1 MIEAARY
8 VPQRVR
14 ALTEALAEHPWDHAE
29 APTGSP
35 DRFREFSRLVAAL
48 YHFEFHDREQTIVE
62 LWEHLAD
69 GGDVADRFSSEL
81 SGLLD
86 GANYETLSMAELEDA
101 LERESLLKV
110 SLDVDL
116 DDYDELMVYHRGAHV
131 DTVELERWK
140 GLRSPERK
148 EITIDDRVVVHTRV
162 KDAAWFDSRGID
174 PADRNLV
181 PGHASLKQ
189 FVDVPRA
196 DIEMLLPS
204 VQVRFRFVDRLVLG
218 VPAIASGVVVLATK
232 LLPTL
237 GLILLLFAAWLGLRD
252 DEPELDQAA
261 LVLLATGTFT
271 LGVFVVR
278 QWTKLK
284 NRRIEY
290 WKTLT
295 ENLYFRTL
303 GTGGGVLHEL
313 LASAEEQEVVEV
325 VLGARFLFDSATPI
339 SAVEL
344 DERVE
349 RWLRHHCERE
359 IDFEVD
365 DAVGKLERLG
375 VIAPVAPD
383 GLLVAVPVDD
393 ALAALDDRWDHLF
406 EHGRAHRT
414 DEPALPEAAGTAVSA
429 TREPL
434 IRLRR
439 VMDRFRSRLGDRRIE
454 REGT

>member
-1 MIEAARY
+1 MAAVIEAARY

-14 ALTEALAEHPWDHAE
+14 DLSEALAEQPWHHDAD
-29 APTGSP
+29 APE
-35 DRFREFSRLVAAL
+35 RFREFARLVGAL
-48 YHFEFHDREQTIVE
+48 YHFEFHEREQTIVE

-69 GGDVADRFSSEL
+69 GRDVADRFSTEL

-86 GANYETLSMAELEDA
+86 GANYEALSMVELEDA

-116 DDYDELMVYHRGAHV
+116 DDYEELMVYHRGAHT
-131 DTVELERWK
+131 DTVQLRRCK
-140 GLRSPERK
+140 GLRAPEQK
-148 EITIDDRVVVHTRV
+148 TVTIDERVVVHTRV
-162 KDAAWFDSRGID
+162 KDDAWFEAQGVD
-174 PADRNLV
+174 PVDRNLV
-181 PGHASLKQ
+181 PGHASLQQ

-204 VQVRFRFVDRLVLG
+204 VQVKFRFVDRLVLG
-218 VPAIASGVVVLATK
+218 VPAVASGVLVLATK

-237 GLILLLFAAWLGLRD
+237 GLIFLLFAAWLGLRD

-261 LVLLATGTFT
+261 LVLLATGLFT

-325 VLGARFLFDSATPI
+325 VLAARFLFDATEPI
-339 SAVEL
+339 SADEL
-344 DERVE
+344 DRRVE
-349 RWLRHHCERE
+349 QWLRGHCERE

-365 DAVGKLERLG
+365 DAIGKLERLG
-375 VIAPVAPD
+375 VIDPNSPS
-383 GLLVAVPVDD
+383 GKLVATPIDD
-393 ALAALDDRWDHLF
+393 ALAALDDRWDDLF
-406 EHGRAHRT
+406 VHGRAHRDGT
-414 DEPALPEAAGTAVSA
+414 AEAAESPASNQ
-429 TREPL
+429 PL

-439 VMDRFRSRLGDRRIE
+439 VIDRFRSRLGDRTLE
-454 REGT
+454 RESN

>member
-14 ALTEALAEHPWDHAE
+14 ALSGALADHPWSHDGD
-29 APTGSP
+29 APE
-35 DRFREFSRLVAAL
+35 RFREFARLVAAL
-48 YHFEFHDREQTIVE
+48 YHFEFHDREQTVVE

-69 GGDVADRFSSEL
+69 GRDVADRFSTEL

-86 GANYETLSMAELEDA
+86 GANYEALSMAELEDA

-116 DDYDELMVYHRGAHV
+116 DDYEELMVYHRGAHA
-131 DTVELERWK
+131 DTVELRRWK
-140 GLRSPERK
+140 GLRAPEQRTV
-148 EITIDDRVVVHTRV
+148 TIDDRVVVHTRV
-162 KDAAWFDSRGID
+162 KDEAWFEAQGVD
-174 PADRNLV
+174 PVERNLV
-181 PGHASLKQ
+181 PGHASLQQ

-218 VPAIASGVVVLATK
+218 VPAVASGVLVLATK

-237 GLILLLFAAWLGLRD
+237 GLIVLLFAAWLGLRD

-261 LVLLATGTFT
+261 LVLLATGLFT

-325 VLGARFLFDSATPI
+325 LLAARFLFDADAPMSA
-339 SAVEL
+339 AEL
-344 DERVE
+344 DRQVE
-349 RWLRHHCERE
+349 GWLREHCERE

-365 DAVGKLERLG
+365 DAIGKLDRLRL
-375 VIAPVAPD
+375 IEPSSPD
-383 GLLVAVPVDD
+383 GLLVATPIDH

-406 EHGRAHRT
+406 QHGRAHRP
-414 DEPALPEAAGTAVSA
+414 DEFAAPESTEPTAG
-429 TREPL
+429 EPL

-439 VMDRFRSRLGDRRIE
+439 VIDRFRSRLGDRKIE

>member
-14 ALTEALAEHPWDHAE
+14 ALTEALAQEPWND
-29 APTGSP
+29 APDGP
-35 DRFREFSRLVAAL
+35 DRFREFARLVSAL

-69 GGDVADRFSSEL
+69 GGDVAQRFSSEL

-86 GANYETLSMAELEDA
+86 GANYEALSMAELEDA

-116 DDYDELMVYHRGAHV
+116 DDYEELMVYHRGAHT
-131 DTVELERWK
+131 DTIELARWK
-140 GLRSPERK
+140 GLRAPEQK
-148 EITIDDRVVVHTRV
+148 TITIDERVVVHTRV
-162 KDAAWFDSRGID
+162 QDAAWFDARGVD
-174 PADRNLV
+174 PVERNLV
-181 PGHASLKQ
+181 PGHASLQQ

-218 VPAIASGVVVLATK
+218 VPAVASGVLVLATK

-237 GLILLLFAAWLGLRD
+237 GLIFLLFAAWLGLRD

-261 LVLLATGTFT
+261 LVLLATGLFT

-313 LASAEEQEVVEV
+313 LASAEQQEVVEV
-325 VLGARFLFDSATPI
+325 VLAARFLFDATTPM
-339 SAVEL
+339 SSDEL

-349 RWLRHHCERE
+349 RWLRVHCDRE

-365 DAVGKLERLG
+365 DAIGKLERLG
-375 VIAPVAPD
+375 VLEPTSPD
-383 GLLVAVPVDD
+383 GLLSATTIDD
-393 ALAALDDRWDHLF
+393 TLARLDDRWDELF
-406 EHGRAHRT
+406 QHGRAHR
-414 DEPALPEAAGTAVSA
+414 PAAPDVSTPA
-429 TREPL
+429 PRRDLL
-434 IRLRR
+434 IRLRQ
-439 VMDRFRSRLGDRRIE
+439 VVDRFRSHLGTRKLE
-454 REGT
+454 RETS

>member
-14 ALTEALAEHPWDHAE
+14 ALTEALAEHPWTEGAD
-29 APTGSP
+29 SP
-35 DRFREFSRLVAAL
+35 ERFREFARLVSAL
-48 YHFEFHDREQTIVE
+48 YHFEFHDREQMIVE

-69 GGDVADRFSSEL
+69 GRDVADRFSTEL

-86 GANYETLSMAELEDA
+86 GANYEALSMAELEDA

-116 DDYDELMVYHRGAHV
+116 DDYEELMVYHRGAHA
-131 DTVELERWK
+131 DTVELRRWK
-140 GLRSPERK
+140 GLRSPEQK
-148 EITIDDRVVVHTRV
+148 TITIDERVVVHTRV
-162 KDAAWFDSRGID
+162 KDDAWFQAHGID
-174 PADRNLV
+174 PVDRHLV
-181 PGHASLKQ
+181 PGHASLQQ

-204 VQVRFRFVDRLVLG
+204 VQVKFRFVDRLVLG
-218 VPAIASGVVVLATK
+218 VPAVASGILVLATK

-237 GLILLLFAAWLGLRD
+237 GLIVLLFAAWLGLRD

-261 LVLLATGTFT
+261 LVLLATGLFT

-313 LASAEEQEVVEV
+313 LASAEEQEVAEV
-325 VLGARFLFDSATPI
+325 VLAARFLFDAASPI
-339 SAVEL
+339 SAEEL
-344 DERVE
+344 DDRVE
-349 RWLRHHCERE
+349 RWLREHCDRE

-365 DAVGKLERLG
+365 DAIGKLERLG
-375 VIAPVAPD
+375 VIDQTSPD
-383 GLLVAVPVDD
+383 GLLVATTIGD
-393 ALAALDDRWDHLF
+393 ALVTLDDRWDQLF
-406 EHGRAHRT
+406 VHGRAHRP
-414 DEPALPEAAGTAVSA
+414 EPDASQIIA
-429 TREPL
+429 RDEPL

-439 VMDRFRSRLGDRRIE
+439 VVDRFRSRLGERKLE
-454 REGT
+454 RERG

>member
-1 MIEAARY
+1 M
-8 VPQRVR
+8 
-14 ALTEALAEHPWDHAE
+14 
-29 APTGSP
+29 SP
-35 DRFREFSRLVAAL
+35 EQFREFARIVAAL
-48 YHFEFHDREQTIVE
+48 YHFEFHDREQTIVD

-69 GGDVADRFSSEL
+69 GGDVADRFSAEL

-86 GANYETLSMAELEDA
+86 GANYEALSMAELEDA

-116 DDYDELMVYHRGAHV
+116 DDYDELMVYHRGAHT
-131 DTVELERWK
+131 DTVELRRWK
-140 GLRSPERK
+140 GLRSPEHK
-148 EITIDDRVVVHTRV
+148 TMTVDERVVVHTRV
-162 KDAAWFDSRGID
+162 KDATWFAERGID
-174 PADRNLV
+174 PVERNLV
-181 PGHASLKQ
+181 PGHASLQQ

-204 VQVRFRFVDRLVLG
+204 VQVKFRFVDRLVLG
-218 VPAIASGVVVLATK
+218 VPAVASGVLVLATK

-237 GLILLLFAAWLGLRD
+237 GLIFLLFAAWLGFRD

-261 LVLLATGTFT
+261 LVLLATGLFT

-313 LASAEEQEVVEV
+313 LASAEEQEVAEV
-325 VLGARFLFDSATPI
+325 VLAARFLFDATEPVSAE
-339 SAVEL
+339 EL
-344 DERVE
+344 DRRVE
-349 RWLRHHCERE
+349 RWLLAHCERE

-365 DAVGKLERLG
+365 DAIGKLERLG
-375 VIAPVAPD
+375 MIEPTSPE
-383 GLLVAVPVDD
+383 GMMVAVPIDD

-406 EHGRAHRT
+406 EHGSAHRR
-414 DEPALPEAAGTAVSA
+414 DDPAALETPEAPESA
-429 TREPL
+429 PREPL

-439 VMDRFRSRLGDRRIE
+439 VMDRFRSRLGERKIE
-454 REGT
+454 READ

>member
-1 MIEAARY
+1 MTAVIEAARY

-14 ALTEALAEHPWDHAE
+14 ALSGALADHPWRHGGD
-29 APTGSP
+29 APE
-35 DRFREFSRLVAAL
+35 RFREFARLAAAL
-48 YHFEFHDREQTIVE
+48 YHFEFHDREQMVVE

-69 GGDVADRFSSEL
+69 GRDVADRFSSAL

-86 GANYETLSMAELEDA
+86 GANYEALSMAELEDA

-116 DDYDELMVYHRGAHV
+116 DDYDELMVYHRGAHA
-131 DTVELERWK
+131 DTVELRRWK
-140 GLRSPERK
+140 GLRAPEQK
-148 EITIDDRVVVHTRV
+148 SVTIDERVVVHTRV
-162 KDAAWFDSRGID
+162 KNDAWFESQGVD
-174 PADRNLV
+174 PVDRNLV
-181 PGHASLKQ
+181 PGHASLQQ

-218 VPAIASGVVVLATK
+218 VPAVASGVLVLATK

-237 GLILLLFAAWLGLRD
+237 GLIFLLFAAWLGLRD

-261 LVLLATGTFT
+261 LVLLATGLFT

-325 VLGARFLFDSATPI
+325 LLASRFLFDATEPI
-339 SAVEL
+339 SADEL
-344 DERVE
+344 DRRVE
-349 RWLRHHCERE
+349 RWLLDHCERV

-365 DAVGKLERLG
+365 DAVGKLGRLG
-375 VIAPVAPD
+375 VIDPGSPA
-383 GLLVAVPVDD
+383 GMLVAIPIDD

-414 DEPALPEAAGTAVSA
+414 DEPAAPDSTVPGPT
-429 TREPL
+429 EPL

-439 VMDRFRSRLGDRRIE
+439 VIDRFRSRLGERRIE
-454 REGT
+454 REGN

>member
-1 MIEAARY
+1 VIEAARY

-14 ALTEALAEHPWDHAE
+14 SLTGALAEHPWNDDSV
-29 APTGSP
+29 APE
-35 DRFREFSRLVAAL
+35 RFREFARLVAAL
-48 YHFEFHDREQTIVE
+48 YHFEFHDREQTVVE

-69 GGDVADRFSSEL
+69 GGDVADRFSAEL

-86 GANYETLSMAELEDA
+86 GANYEALSMAELEDA
-101 LERESLLKV
+101 LQKESLLKV

-116 DDYDELMVYHRGAHV
+116 DDYDELMVYHRGAHA
-131 DTVELERWK
+131 DTVELQRWK
-140 GLRSPERK
+140 GLRSPEK
-148 EITIDDRVVVHTRV
+148 KTITVDERVVVHTRV
-162 KDAAWFDSRGID
+162 KEREWFDRQGVD
-174 PADRNLV
+174 PVDRNLV
-181 PGHASLKQ
+181 PGHASLQQ

-204 VQVRFRFVDRLVLG
+204 VQVKFRFVDRLVLG
-218 VPAIASGVVVLATK
+218 VPAVASGVVVLATK

-237 GLILLLFAAWLGLRD
+237 GLIFLLFAAWLGLRD

-261 LVLLATGTFT
+261 LVLLATGLFT

-313 LASAEEQEVVEV
+313 LASAEEQEVAEV
-325 VLGARFLFDSATPI
+325 VLAARFLFDASAPI
-339 SAVEL
+339 SADEL
-344 DERVE
+344 DRRIEE
-349 RWLRHHCERE
+349 WLRMSCERE

-365 DAVGKLERLG
+365 DALGKLERLG
-375 VIAPVAPD
+375 VIDPVSPE
-383 GLLVAVPVDD
+383 GMLVAVPIDD
-393 ALAALDDRWDHLF
+393 ALATLDDRWDHLF
-406 EHGRAHRT
+406 EHGSAHRR
-414 DEPALPEAAGTAVSA
+414 DAPEAAETTEPTESVP
-429 TREPL
+429 RQPL

-439 VMDRFRSRLGDRRIE
+439 VMDRFRSRLGERKLE
-454 REGT
+454 READ